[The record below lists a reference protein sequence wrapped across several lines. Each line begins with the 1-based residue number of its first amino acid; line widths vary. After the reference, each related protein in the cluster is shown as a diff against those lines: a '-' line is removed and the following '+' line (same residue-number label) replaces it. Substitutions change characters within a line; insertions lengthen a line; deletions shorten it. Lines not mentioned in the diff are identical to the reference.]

1 MNKCG
6 MYHRNMNLTSRYSPG
21 TSGMEKAKCA
31 SEAWKA
37 AKAENLVAVNIV
49 FGVIDNDDDIEEI
62 LCKFQRDLKLVYTIL
77 EAKPT
82 IFADLNNSLLVKKVD
97 DQDSQAH

>member
-1 MNKCG
+1 MNP
-6 MYHRNMNLTSRYSPG
+6 TSRYSPG
-21 TSGMEKAKCA
+21 TSGMKKAKCA

-62 LCKFQRDLKLVYTIL
+62 LCACQGNLKLVYITL
-77 EAKPT
+77 KA
-82 IFADLNNSLLVKKVD
+82 
-97 DQDSQAH
+97 